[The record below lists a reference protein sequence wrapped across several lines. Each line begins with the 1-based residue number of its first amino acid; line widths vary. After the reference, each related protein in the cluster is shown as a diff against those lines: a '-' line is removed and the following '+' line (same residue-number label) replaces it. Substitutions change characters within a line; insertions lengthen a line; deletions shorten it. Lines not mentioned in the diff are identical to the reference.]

1 MASITPQPAPGT
13 PEELSAAFARA
24 LARGDVEEA
33 LAMWVQDAT
42 IVTAAGEA
50 VRGREAIASALRGLV
65 DNGTRVEIELSRTI
79 TAGDVALGLGT
90 LTLTGTSH
98 DGREFRQRSSSV
110 VIYSRAA
117 DGCWRIAIDAP
128 WGLPQS

>member
-1 MASITPQPAPGT
+1 MAAITPEPAPGT

-42 IVTAAGEA
+42 ILTASGEA
-50 VRGREAIASALRGLV
+50 VRGREAIAAALRGLV

-98 DGREFRQRSSSV
+98 EGEAFPQQSSSV
-110 VIYSRAA
+110 VIYSRAT
-117 DGCWRIAIDAP
+117 DGRWRIAIDAP
-128 WGLPQS
+128 WGLPES